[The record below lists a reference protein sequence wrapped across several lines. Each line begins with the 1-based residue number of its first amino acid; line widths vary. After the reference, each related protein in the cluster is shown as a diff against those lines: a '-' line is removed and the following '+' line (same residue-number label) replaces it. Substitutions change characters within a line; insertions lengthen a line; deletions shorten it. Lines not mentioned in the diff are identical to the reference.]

1 MKKKRVE
8 GDRLRASY
16 DFRGGVRG
24 KYIERLRRGSNLVIL
39 DPDVAAAFRDSRAVN
54 RALRGVMRK
63 QSQVRRAAAAA
74 GR

>member
-1 MKKKRVE
+1 MKKRGAEK
-8 GDRLRASY
+8 DRMRASY
-16 DFRGGVRG
+16 DFPGGVRG

-54 RALRGVMRK
+54 RALRSVIRK
-63 QSQVRRAAAAA
+63 RSQVRRAAAAA